1 MISELGT
8 DGWIRVRWDTGSV
21 NSYRMS
27 KEDKYDLSL
36 APSELIPQT
45 KEVET
50 KEAPSDTKLTVGMA
64 KTLTAQDIPSALI
77 FQSSVCLLRCLV
89 VCVGISSDQ
98 LHHRTTSSLSSM
110 LHHIVHC
117 AKKKGTYVH
126 YCMCVQREY

>member
-1 MISELGT
+1 MISELGS

-36 APSELIPQT
+36 APSELIPQA

-50 KEAPSDTKLTVGMA
+50 KEAPSDAKLTVGMA
-64 KTLTAQDIPSALI
+64 KTLTAEDVPSALI

-89 VCVGISSDQ
+89 VCVGINADQ
-98 LHHRTTSSLSSM
+98 LHHKTTSSLSSM
-110 LHHIVHC
+110 LHHIAHC
-117 AKKKGTYVH
+117 AKKKGR
-126 YCMCVQREY
+126 QLSL

>member
-1 MISELGT
+1 MISELGS

-36 APSELIPQT
+36 APSELLPQA

-50 KEAPSDTKLTVGMA
+50 KEAPSDAKLTVGMA
-64 KTLTAQDIPSALI
+64 KSLAAEDIPSALI

-89 VCVGISSDQ
+89 VCVGINSDQ
-98 LHHRTTSSLSSM
+98 LHHKTTTCLSSM
-110 LHHIVHC
+110 LHHIVYC
-117 AKKKGTYVH
+117 AKKKGRHRFPTHTYLPL
-126 YCMCVQREY
+126 